1 MNISERRI
9 LGKHRGK
16 VQLGSYLTIIGIII
30 TALVYYTQTVQ
41 WAKATDGKIASVENQ
56 AKNNKVHI
64 QSIERMEGDKRERDG
79 KIKNQIQDIKE
90 DIRRLENKVDAGQVK
105 IERKVDNVVKEL
117 RGLLLQIIRN
127 GDK

>member
-16 VQLGSYLTIIGIII
+16 VQLGSYVAIIGLII
-30 TALVYYTQTVQ
+30 TAMVYYTNTVR
-41 WAKATDGKIASVENQ
+41 WAQATDNKIVAIENQ
-56 AKNNKVHI
+56 AKNNIVHI
-64 QSIERMEGDKRERDG
+64 QSIERMEGNKRERDG
-79 KIKNQIQDIKE
+79 KIKTQIQDIKE